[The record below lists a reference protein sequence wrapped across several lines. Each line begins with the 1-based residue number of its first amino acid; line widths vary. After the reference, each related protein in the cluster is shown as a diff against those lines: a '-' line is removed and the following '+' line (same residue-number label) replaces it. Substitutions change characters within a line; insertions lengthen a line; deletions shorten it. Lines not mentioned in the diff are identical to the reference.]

1 MKKIKQQLLVS
12 STGKLLQ
19 EHAFDH
25 LSDEK
30 LGRMNSCLSKLNKTA
45 LCTELVAVENEL
57 LELYGEANLYNET
70 ASPAAMHQWFTVM
83 SNFGK
88 NIIPQQGWSL
98 MAEQY

>member
-1 MKKIKQQLLVS
+1 MKKRKQQLLVS
-12 STGKLLQ
+12 SAGKLMQ

-30 LGRMNSCLSKLNKTA
+30 LSRMHSCLSKLNKNA
-45 LCTELVAVENEL
+45 LATEMTAVEDEL
-57 LELYGEANLYNET
+57 LDLFGEANLYNET
-70 ASPAAMHQWFTVM
+70 ASPAAMQQWVAVM

-88 NIIPQQGWSL
+88 NIMPQQGWSL